1 MPWLTVLIF
10 LPLVGIPVLALWRG
24 ASDVQARAVAL
35 VVSLATFLVA
45 LGMLG
50 AFDPSVA
57 GYQLVEHVGLA
68 ALGGSV
74 LPRGRRRVQRLA
86 GRAHRVHDAGG
97 DRLVVGREP
106 SGAAVHGAH
115 AAARDRDRR
124 LVPRARPAA
133 VLRVL
138 RGAPGPDVPR
148 DRHVG
153 FGPARVREPQVL
165 PVHDGGVGVPVAR
178 DRLPLVPDVPAARPR
193 ELRHP
198 SDGTALARHHD
209 AALAVP
215 RLLHRVRGQGADL
228 PAAHVAAG
236 RAHRGADERLDRP
249 GGAAAEGRTVRPAPV
264 QPRPV
269 PRGVAVLRARR
280 SASSRSSASSTA
292 PSSR

>member
-50 AFDPSVA
+50 RVRSRPSPA
-57 GYQLVEHVGLA
+57 TSSSSTPTGC
-68 ALGGSV
+68 LGGPV

-106 SGAAVHGAH
+106 PGAAVHGAH

-124 LVPRARPAA
+124 FVPRARPAA

-138 RGAPGPDVPR
+138 RGAAGPDVPR

-153 FGPARVREPQVL
+153 LGPARLREPEVL
-165 PVHDGGVGVPVAR
+165 PVHDGGLGLPVAR
-178 DRLPLVPDVPAARPR
+178 DRLPLVPDLPAARPR
-193 ELRHP
+193 QLRHP
-198 SDGTALARHHD
+198 SDGAALARH
-209 AALAVP
+209 
-215 RLLHRVRGQGADL
+215 R
-228 PAAHVAAG
+228 
-236 RAHRGADERLDRP
+236 
-249 GGAAAEGRTVRPAPV
+249 
-264 QPRPV
+264 
-269 PRGVAVLRARR
+269 RR
-280 SASSRSSASSTA
+280 SGGCSWPSSSRSRSRCR
-292 PSSR
+292 SSRCTRGCPTRTPRRRRTARSSWPRCC